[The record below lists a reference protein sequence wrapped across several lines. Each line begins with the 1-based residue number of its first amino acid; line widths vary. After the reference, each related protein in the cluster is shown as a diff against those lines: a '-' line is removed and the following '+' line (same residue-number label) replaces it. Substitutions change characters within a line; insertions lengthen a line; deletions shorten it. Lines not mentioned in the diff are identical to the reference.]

1 MIVRDF
7 HFKPIL
13 YNSSVWDYWKQGYIS
28 DLKEVLLNI
37 RIIGTQE
44 QIEIKCV
51 EYIKRNK
58 LQLDEIYDFKVH
70 QPTDYWYRI
79 FGEDAEKENV
89 KTRKKIKEYK
99 KMYKENNNQAIIIR
113 I

>member
-7 HFKPIL
+7 HFKPTL

-70 QPTDYWYRI
+70 QPTDYWYGI